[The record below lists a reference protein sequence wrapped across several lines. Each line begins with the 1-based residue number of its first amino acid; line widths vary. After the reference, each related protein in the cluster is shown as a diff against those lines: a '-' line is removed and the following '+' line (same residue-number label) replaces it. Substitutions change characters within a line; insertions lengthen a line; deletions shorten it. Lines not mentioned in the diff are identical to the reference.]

1 MPRHL
6 AVALAAVLAV
16 LPARA
21 EDPPVEVLVECVDGT
36 LIAGSLPAT
45 TELAV
50 TLPEG
55 ETRVPLR
62 DLLELS
68 VSGFREEDTK
78 ALETRV
84 RALRDQ
90 LAADDAAVREAA
102 SAALEK
108 LGGPAAPF
116 LRALGKDPDAE
127 VAVRARNALEALR
140 LRGALQDSRDLLVV
154 RDKPV
159 RGWLAT
165 GEIEVRT
172 GMGPVK
178 LRREEI
184 RRLMRAEA
192 SPEATA
198 GKDDAW
204 WPPPL
209 ALRVPA
215 PPLLVTVTLKSG
227 TRLVGIVPAAALAMV
242 DEKGAPVAAEG
253 FLSATRDPKA
263 AGPFKVTR
271 RNKGD
276 ATASFAAAEIVLEGG
291 LRPWK
296 IPVETVA
303 AVTTGAPRFG
313 RPGDSFA
320 ALVQEWLRAQQAGE
334 PPPAQRFWASIRNQ
348 PANPWNSEGRKLGMT
363 WTLARVQ
370 GDIALVGTDAKSN
383 AYKGDT
389 STEMELPILAVRRR
403 GLPVPEGVNPGD
415 FYNGWSG
422 AEIRMTKPVAGLEL
436 KSLEAANAIIREEFG
451 EGWEMAEFHMGNGG
465 WHWWG
470 AWTDQGDAGK

>member
-1 MPRHL
+1 MPRRL
-6 AVALAAVLAV
+6 AVALAAVLAA

-21 EDPPVEVLVECVDGT
+21 EDPAVEVLVECVDGS
-36 LIAGSLPAT
+36 LLAGSLPAN
-45 TELAV
+45 TEIAV
-50 TLPEG
+50 ALPEG
-55 ETRVPLR
+55 ETRIPLRDVLEMSVSGIREQEAKALETEVKRLR
-62 DLLELS
+62 DLL
-68 VSGFREEDTK
+68 
-78 ALETRV
+78 
-84 RALRDQ
+84 
-90 LAADDAAVREAA
+90 AAEDAAVREAA

-116 LRALGKDPDAE
+116 IRLLEKDEDPE
-127 VAVRARNALEALR
+127 VAVRARGALEALR
-140 LRGALQDSRDLLVV
+140 TRGALQDPRDMIVV

-172 GMGPVK
+172 GMGAVK
-178 LRREEI
+178 LRCEEI
-184 RRLMRAEA
+184 RRLTRAEA
-192 SPEATA
+192 PAA
-198 GKDDAW
+198 APAAKDDPW

-209 ALRVPA
+209 AMRVPA
-215 PPLLVTVTLKSG
+215 PPLLVTITLTSG
-227 TRLVGIVPAAALAMV
+227 TRLVGVVAASALAMV
-242 DEKGAPVAAEG
+242 DETGAPVPADN

-263 AGPFKVTR
+263 AGPFKLSR
-271 RNKGD
+271 RNKGVVS
-276 ATASFAAAEIVLEGG
+276 ASFAASEIALESG

-296 IPVETVA
+296 IPVETIA
-303 AVTTGAPRFG
+303 SVTAGSPRFG
-313 RPGDSFA
+313 RAGNTFA
-320 ALVQEWLRAQQAGE
+320 DLVQDWIRAQQAGE
-334 PPPAQRFWASIRNQ
+334 PPPAQRFWASIKNQ

-370 GDIALVGTDAKSN
+370 GDVALVGTDAKSN

-403 GLPVPEGVNPGD
+403 GLPVPEGVNPND

-422 AEIRMTKPVAGLEL
+422 AEIRMTKPVPGLEL